1 VATPKQG
8 IPSKSI
14 DHAWNGYMSHLLAT
28 YRDGIPAARAL
39 SRATRRLVGA
49 K

>member
-1 VATPKQG
+1 
-8 IPSKSI
+8 
-14 DHAWNGYMSHLLAT
+14 MSRLLAT

-39 SRATRRLVGA
+39 NRATRRLVGA